1 MMKKIAVWG
10 DSVARGI
17 LLDEEK
23 GRYVIPKD
31 DVASLVAQKTGY
43 EIRNYARFGCTIG
56 KGLEYMRR
64 AQEKWDDCDVVVL
77 EFGGNDSNFDWASIA
92 REPEATHLPGTPLA
106 QFEQTYVDILQHVQ
120 QMGKKAIAMTL
131 PPIEVTGF
139 FDWVT
144 KAQLNRDNVL
154 RWLGD
159 KMYIYRWHEQY
170 NSAILHAALLA
181 GCDVID
187 IRQAFLGQRSLSDV
201 ICKDG
206 MHPNARGYALMES
219 TILSYAAAHLA

>member
-1 MMKKIAVWG
+1 MIRKIAVWG

-17 LLDEEK
+17 MLDEENN
-23 GRYVIPKD
+23 RYIIPKE
-31 DVASLVAQKTGY
+31 DVAAHVAEKTGF

-56 KGLEYMRR
+56 RGLEYMQR
-64 AQEKWDDCDVVVL
+64 ALEKWQDCDVVVL
-77 EFGGNDSNFDWASIA
+77 EFGGNDSNFDWESIA
-92 REPEATHLPGTPLA
+92 QNPEAPHLPGTPLK
-106 QFEQTYVDILQHVQ
+106 QFEQTYTDMLRQIQ

-131 PPIEVTGF
+131 PPVEAIHF

-144 KAQLNRDNVL
+144 KALLNKETVL
-154 RWLGD
+154 HWLGD

-170 NSAILHAALLA
+170 NSAILHAALVT

-187 IRQAFLGQRSLSDV
+187 IRQAFLGERLLDDV

-206 MHPNARGYALMES
+206 MHPNARGYALMEDA
-219 TILSYAAAHLA
+219 ILSYAAAHLA